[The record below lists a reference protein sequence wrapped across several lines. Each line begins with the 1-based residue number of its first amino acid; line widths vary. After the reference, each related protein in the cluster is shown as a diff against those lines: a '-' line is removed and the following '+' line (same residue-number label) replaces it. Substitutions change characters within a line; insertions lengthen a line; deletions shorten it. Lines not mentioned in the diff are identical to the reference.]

1 LGHAVDFIMIINILL
16 GMRLIDEATIFVESG
31 GGGNGCVSFRREKYV
46 PRGGPDGGDGGDGGS
61 VFLVGNK
68 VLGTLYD
75 LKLKPHYRAFR
86 GQHGRGKKM
95 HGRNGKDI
103 SIQVPLGVV
112 IRQDSEILG
121 EILSDGER
129 LSVARGGR
137 GGRGNAHY
145 VSSMDQT
152 PRQAEKGRPGQ
163 KKTLMLELKLISDI
177 GIVGLPN
184 AGKSTLLKALTHAR
198 PRIASYPFTTL
209 SPNLGV
215 LRSNIK
221 NIVIADMPGIIEGA
235 HKGKG
240 IGLHFLRHIERTKML
255 ILLID
260 ISVMEPLSQ
269 YHALLSEFKQ
279 HNPALLDKPRLTVF
293 NKIDLLEKIPDLVL
307 VEKTFY
313 ISALTGIGVDKLV
326 GYLIDENQ
334 TNTR

>member
-1 LGHAVDFIMIINILL
+1 MIINILL
-16 GMRLIDEATIFVESG
+16 FMRFIDEATIFVESG
-31 GGGNGCVSFRREKYV
+31 GGGDGCVSFRREKYV
-46 PRGGPDGGDGGDGGS
+46 PRGGPDGGDGGSGGS
-61 VFLVGNK
+61 VYLVGNEE
-68 VLGTLYD
+68 LGTLYD

-95 HGRNGKDI
+95 SGRIGKDI
-103 SIQVPLGVV
+103 SIPVPLGVV
-112 IRQDSEILG
+112 IRQNREILG
-121 EILSDGER
+121 EILNDGER
-129 LSVARGGR
+129 FIVARGGR
-137 GGRGNAHY
+137 GGRGNAHFI
-145 VSSMDQT
+145 SSINQT
-152 PRQAEKGRPGQ
+152 PRQAEKGLPGE
-163 KKTLMLELKLISDI
+163 KHSLMLELKLISDI

-260 ISVMEPLSQ
+260 ISVVKPISQ

-279 HNPALLDKPRLTVF
+279 HNPALLDKPRITVF
-293 NKIDLLEKIPDLVL
+293 NKIDLLEKIPDLIL
-307 VEKTFY
+307 EERAFY
-313 ISALTGIGVDKLV
+313 ISALEGIGVDKLV
-326 GYLIDENQ
+326 EYLIDENQ